1 MAKSNVDV
9 LDMEIVNPIIE
20 IIKKYDNFEKEENAR
35 YEEYEKIRK
44 SEKSKSENHTYK
56 LGKVLVVYAVLF
68 IGVSAFKMH
77 ALYEIVDLKLEL
89 KDLNT
94 KIFESEK
101 LIDSLNYV
109 DKSDSY
115 DMSLSKIEHESKKL
129 GFTEDTKVEYIKFK

>member
-44 SEKSKSENHTYK
+44 SEKSKLENHTYK
-56 LGKVLVVYAVLF
+56 LGKVLVIYAVLF

-101 LIDSLNYV
+101 LILDLRKEEIVKAEKRFVDSLDIFYNEP
-109 DKSDSY
+109 
-115 DMSLSKIEHESKKL
+115 LN
-129 GFTEDTKVEYIKFK
+129 F

>member
-1 MAKSNVDV
+1 MV
-9 LDMEIVNPIIE
+9 I
-20 IIKKYDNFEKEENAR
+20 
-35 YEEYEKIRK
+35 
-44 SEKSKSENHTYK
+44 
-56 LGKVLVVYAVLF
+56 YAVLF

>member
-9 LDMEIVNPIIE
+9 LDMEIVNPTIE

-44 SEKSKSENHTYK
+44 SEKSKLENHTYK
-56 LGKVLVVYAVLF
+56 LGKVLVIYAVLF